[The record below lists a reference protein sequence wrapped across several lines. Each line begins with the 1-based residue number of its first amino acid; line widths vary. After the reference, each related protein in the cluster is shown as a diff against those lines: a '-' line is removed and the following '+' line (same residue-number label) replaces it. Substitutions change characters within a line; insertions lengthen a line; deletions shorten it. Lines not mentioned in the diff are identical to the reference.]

1 MRPQPDQIGHAVTVH
16 KYMQRGKWLARRRRG
31 ITATDVATILG
42 MSTYATPVD
51 VWLSKRDGDQK
62 TANYAMS
69 RGNALEPLLIDEWHR
84 RNPDARPLVTPAL
97 VAHPDTRWA
106 MASLDHAAA
115 DVDGRQTVVE
125 AKTAGWRNRDDWWD
139 ETRLIP
145 DAYAV
150 QVLWQLYVTGLDQA
164 DVIADVAGDVRTV
177 TIGRDRGWEHVVVP
191 LLTNWHK
198 RHIVAG
204 EPPDPDPV
212 RDYPALNRIWVPD
225 PGISVEADGQML
237 ADIDAWRAASA
248 SAKTSKTIA
257 DEMRGR
263 IRIAMQ
269 EATAVTYGGE
279 RIASVS
285 KSGALTIKQ
294 QHREEVTQ

>member
-1 MRPQPDQIGHAVTVH
+1 MRAQPDQIGHAVTVH

-42 MSTYATPVD
+42 MSDWSTPVD

-62 TANYAMS
+62 TANYAMQ

-106 MASLDHAAA
+106 MASLDHAARIG
-115 DVDGRQTVVE
+115 DEQVICEV
-125 AKTAGWRNRDDWWD
+125 KTAGWRQREDWWD
-139 ETRLIP
+139 DERLIP

-150 QVLWQLYVTGLDQA
+150 QVLWQLYVTGLDRA
-164 DVIADVAGDVRTV
+164 EVIADVAGDVRTL
-177 TIGRDRGWEHVVVP
+177 TIERDLDWEAAVVP
-191 LLTNWHK
+191 MLTDWHK

-212 RDYPALNRIWVPD
+212 RDYAALKRLWVPD
-225 PGISVEADGQML
+225 PGVSVEADGQML
-237 ADIDAWRAASA
+237 TDIAAWQEASA
-248 SAKTSKTIA
+248 SAKRYKAFA
-257 DEMRGR
+257 DELRGR
-263 IRIAMQ
+263 IRIAIK
-269 EATAVTYGGE
+269 EATAVTCGGE

-285 KSGALTIKQ
+285 KSGALTVKQ
-294 QHREEVTQ
+294 

>member
-150 QVLWQLYVTGLDQA
+150 QVLWQLYVTGLEQA
-164 DVIADVAGDVRTV
+164 DVIADIAGDVRTL
-177 TIGRDRGWEHVVVP
+177 TIERDLDWEDVVVP
-191 LLTNWHK
+191 LLTDWHK
-198 RHIVAG
+198 RHVIG
-204 EPPDPDPV
+204 DEPPDPDPV
-212 RDYPALNRIWVPD
+212 RDYGSLKRLWAPT
-225 PGISVEADGQML
+225 PGLAIEATPEIL
-237 ADIDAWRAASA
+237 RAVDIHRKATVKKKAVQGVLDS
-248 SAKTSKTIA
+248 S
-257 DEMRGR
+257 RGR
-263 IRIAMQ
+263 IRVAARQ
-269 EATAVTYGGE
+269 ATVITHDGE
-279 RIASVS
+279 TIASVS
-285 KSGALTIKQ
+285 KAGALTIKAN
-294 QHREEVTQ
+294 REEN